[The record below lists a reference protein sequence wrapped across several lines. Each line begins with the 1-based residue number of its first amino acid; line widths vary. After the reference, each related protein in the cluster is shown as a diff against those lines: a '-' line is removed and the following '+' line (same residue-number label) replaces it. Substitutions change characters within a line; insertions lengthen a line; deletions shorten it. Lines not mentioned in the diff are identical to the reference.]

1 MIDSIGKITLYVN
14 NQNEARDFWTEKM
27 GFIVRLE
34 QQMGAD
40 QKWLEVGPEYGG
52 GTSFVLYD
60 KEKMKTQNPDVNVGH
75 PSIILCTGDLE
86 NAHREMKER
95 GVRIGDIMK
104 MPYGSMFQF
113 YDMDGNVFLL
123 REEARVH

>member
-52 GTSFVLYD
+52 GTSLFFMTKKNED
-60 KEKMKTQNPDVNVGH
+60 SE
-75 PSIILCTGDLE
+75 S
-86 NAHREMKER
+86 R
-95 GVRIGDIMK
+95 
-104 MPYGSMFQF
+104 
-113 YDMDGNVFLL
+113 
-123 REEARVH
+123 

>member
-14 NQNEARDFWTEKM
+14 NQNEARNFWTEKM

-60 KEKMKTQNPDVNVGH
+60 KEKMKAQNPDVNVGH
-75 PSIILCTGDLE
+75 PSVILCTGDLE

-95 GVRIGDIMK
+95 GVRTGDIMK
-104 MPYGSMFQF
+104 IALWQHVS
-113 YDMDGNVFLL
+113 VL
-123 REEARVH
+123 

>member
-40 QKWLEVGPEYGG
+40 QKWLEVEP
-52 GTSFVLYD
+52 VLYAFAGASLIVGLCIMAAMFALRRLFR
-60 KEKMKTQNPDVNVGH
+60 EKAA
-75 PSIILCTGDLE
+75 E
-86 NAHREMKER
+86 
-95 GVRIGDIMK
+95 
-104 MPYGSMFQF
+104 
-113 YDMDGNVFLL
+113 
-123 REEARVH
+123 

>member
-52 GTSFVLYD
+52 G
-60 KEKMKTQNPDVNVGH
+60 M
-75 PSIILCTGDLE
+75 
-86 NAHREMKER
+86 
-95 GVRIGDIMK
+95 
-104 MPYGSMFQF
+104 
-113 YDMDGNVFLL
+113 
-123 REEARVH
+123 

>member
-60 KEKMKTQNPDVNVGH
+60 KDSESRCECR
-75 PSIILCTGDLE
+75 PSIYYFM
-86 NAHREMKER
+86 HRRSGER
-95 GVRIGDIMK
+95 
-104 MPYGSMFQF
+104 P
-113 YDMDGNVFLL
+113 
-123 REEARVH
+123 

>member
-40 QKWLEVGPEYGG
+40 PVSYTHLTLPTIYSV
-52 GTSFVLYD
+52 
-60 KEKMKTQNPDVNVGH
+60 
-75 PSIILCTGDLE
+75 
-86 NAHREMKER
+86 
-95 GVRIGDIMK
+95 
-104 MPYGSMFQF
+104 
-113 YDMDGNVFLL
+113 
-123 REEARVH
+123 

>member
-14 NQNEARDFWTEKM
+14 NQNEARNFWTEKM

-60 KEKMKTQNPDVNVGH
+60 KEKMKAIH
-75 PSIILCTGDLE
+75 LL
-86 NAHREMKER
+86 
-95 GVRIGDIMK
+95 
-104 MPYGSMFQF
+104 F
-113 YDMDGNVFLL
+113 YAPATW
-123 REEARVH
+123 RTPIEK